1 MKLLSLIISKI
12 ECWYESN
19 VCEGVPEQQLQQAG
33 DLVRRTPALV
43 TKGFFGQFYSAPA
56 QVKLPLSVCS
66 PYVTTLSISFEKT
79 QVDNIFGP
87 SSVTFGSP
95 LADVSGLVKPFKLGH
110 RNTNEDTPEVGGD
123 DFDLDEVDSDHG
135 HQ

>member
-1 MKLLSLIISKI
+1 M
-12 ECWYESN
+12 ESN

-33 DLVRRTPALV
+33 DLVGRTPALV
-43 TKGFFGQFYSAPA
+43 AKGFFGHFFSSIPN
-56 QVKLPLSVCS
+56 QVAIISLLTICH
-66 PYVTTLSISFEKT
+66 PYCRHLSISFVKT
-79 QVDNIFGP
+79 QVDDIFGP

-95 LADVSGLVKPFKLGH
+95 LADVSGLVKPLKLDH
-110 RNTNEDTPEVGGD
+110 RNTNEDTHEVGGG

>member
-1 MKLLSLIISKI
+1 M
-12 ECWYESN
+12 
-19 VCEGVPEQQLQQAG
+19 
-33 DLVRRTPALV
+33 
-43 TKGFFGQFYSAPA
+43 
-56 QVKLPLSVCS
+56 PLSVCS
-66 PYVTTLSISFEKT
+66 PYVIRIVATLSISFVKT
-79 QVDNIFGP
+79 QVDDIFGP

-95 LADVSGLVKPFKLGH
+95 LADVSGLVKPFKLAH